1 MNTFDLSV
9 MAIAAGFTGGSY
21 LYALIAR
28 KKLRQAQAL
37 DALKSD
43 EADQAEQAKQVPV
56 NVALAEPVIATVP
69 HGRVVVGA
77 VAKAAMMQRS
87 RVGITS
93 LQIAAAKARARHHA

>member
-43 EADQAEQAKQVPV
+43 EAEQAKQVPV